1 MAAVDIAARF
11 GDNLAR
17 CRRAADIS
25 QEELSIRASLH
36 RTEIS
41 QLERGL
47 RLARI
52 DTLIKLA
59 GSLEVSADELLAGI
73 VWSPGGTRHGNF
85 SEEPPAGQAGSSA
98 APASSS

>member
-1 MAAVDIAARF
+1 MEIAARF
-11 GDNLAR
+11 GKNIAR
-17 CRRAADIS
+17 CRKRAGFS

-52 DTLIKLA
+52 DTLVKLA
-59 GSLEVSADELLAGI
+59 GALGVSADALVEGIDWRPGSATIGEFSVAAKVAEEAG
-73 VWSPGGTRHGNF
+73 
-85 SEEPPAGQAGSSA
+85 
-98 APASSS
+98 